1 LDKFAYINNSQNLK
15 PTKMTEEEKA
25 AQAAAQSSTTAVEEV
40 DFDNLDD
47 LLGIPSASAIIAPAE
62 TKHTVLKSDKVD
74 VSFLDNIGDDDTE
87 SLKDPE
93 VAKAAV
99 SAIVDAPLNE
109 EEEEDD
115 AGQVNKG
122 GRPKLTK
129 DAMIEAAT
137 RLIDKG
143 VLQPFD
149 DGKALADYTVDDFE
163 ELIQANIDSQTSEVA
178 QNAPVQLF
186 QQLPEEVQAVIH
198 YALNGGQDIKSVFSQ
213 LAKAQETFDLDITNE
228 QDQESIARQYLN
240 VSGFGSV
247 EEIEDEIN
255 VLKDRGDLAKYAER
269 YKPKLD
275 AKQAEVIEKRLQDQQ
290 AAQVRKNDMEKK
302 YHDVVYN
309 TLNSN
314 NLNGIPLNNK
324 VQTMLYY
331 GLTDASKYQDA
342 KGNPTNAL
350 GYLLEQHQF
359 GEKANPSLVAEA
371 LWLLADP
378 VNYRNSVKQL
388 GANVANANT
397 VRTLRTEEASRN
409 TSSTG
414 IGEQSTSAGRAT
426 TKREPIKRQGK
437 SLFSR

>member
-1 LDKFAYINNSQNLK
+1 
-15 PTKMTEEEKA
+15 MTEEEKA
-25 AQAAAQSSTTAVEEV
+25 AQAAAQNSTTAVEEV

-47 LLGIPSASAIIAPAE
+47 LLGIPSASSVIAPAE
-62 TKHTVLKSDKVD
+62 SKNSVLKSDKVD
-74 VSFLDNIGDDDTE
+74 ISFLDDISDDDTE

-99 SAIVDAPLNE
+99 AAIVDQPLNNN
-109 EEEEDD
+109 EEDD
-115 AGQVNKG
+115 DADDAAQVNKG

-213 LAKAQETFDLDITNE
+213 LARAQETFDLDVSNE

-240 VSGFGSV
+240 LSGFGSV

-275 AKQAEVIEKRLQDQQ
+275 ARQAEVIEKRLKDQQ
-290 AAQVRKNDMEKK
+290 SAQARKNDMEKK

-331 GLTDASKYQDA
+331 GLTDATKYQDS

-397 VRTLRTEEASRN
+397 VRALRTEEASRN
-409 TSSTG
+409 ASSTG
-414 IGEQSTSAGRAT
+414 IGEQNTNPSRVSN
-426 TKREPIKRQGK
+426 KREPIKRQGR

>member
-1 LDKFAYINNSQNLK
+1 
-15 PTKMTEEEKA
+15 MTEEEKA
-25 AQAAAQSSTTAVEEV
+25 AQAAAQNSATTVAEV

-47 LLGIPSASAIIAPAE
+47 LLGIPSASSVIAPAE
-62 TKHTVLKSDKVD
+62 SKNSVLKSDKVD
-74 VSFLDNIGDDDTE
+74 ISFLDKIGDDDTE

-93 VAKAAV
+93 IAKAAV
-99 SAIVDAPLNE
+99 SALVDDEFTGGPSDAADAAE
-109 EEEEDD
+109 EKD
-115 AGQVNKG
+115 KG
-122 GRPKLTK
+122 GRPRLTK

-149 DGKALADYTVDDFE
+149 DGKALTDYTVDDFE

-213 LAKAQETFDLDITNE
+213 LAKAQETFDLDTANE
-228 QDQESIARQYLN
+228 HDQESIARQYLN
-240 VSGFGSV
+240 LSGFGSV
-247 EEIEDEIN
+247 EEVEDEIN
-255 VLKDRGDLAKYAER
+255 VLKDRGDLQKYAER

-275 AKQAEVIEKRLQDQQ
+275 ARQAEVIEKRLKDQQ
-290 AAQVRKNDMEKK
+290 SAQVRKNDMEKR

-309 TLNSN
+309 TLNNN

-331 GLTDASKYQDA
+331 GLTDATKYQDS
-342 KGNPTNAL
+342 KGNATNAL

-388 GANVANANT
+388 GANVANSNT
-397 VRTLRTEEASRN
+397 VRALRTEEASRN

-414 IGEQSTSAGRAT
+414 IGEQNTSASRVSN
-426 TKREPIKRQGK
+426 KREPIKRQGK
-437 SLFSR
+437 TLFSR

>member
-1 LDKFAYINNSQNLK
+1 
-15 PTKMTEEEKA
+15 MTEEEKA
-25 AQAAAQSSTTAVEEV
+25 AQAAAQNSATTVAEV

-47 LLGIPSASAIIAPAE
+47 LLGIPSASSVIAPVDA
-62 TKHTVLKSDKVD
+62 KNSVLKSDKVD
-74 VSFLDNIGDDDTE
+74 ISFLDKIGDDDTE

-99 SAIVDAPLNE
+99 SALVDDEFTGGPSDAADEVE
-109 EEEEDD
+109 EKD
-115 AGQVNKG
+115 KG
-122 GRPKLTK
+122 GRPRLTK

-149 DGKALADYTVDDFE
+149 DGKALTDYTVDDFE

-213 LAKAQETFDLDITNE
+213 LARAQETFDLDVSNE

-240 VSGFGSV
+240 LTGFGST
-247 EEIEDEIN
+247 EEIEDEVN
-255 VLKDRGDLAKYAER
+255 VLKDRGDLQKYAER

-275 AKQAEVIEKRLQDQQ
+275 ARQAEVIEKRLKDQQ
-290 AAQVRKNDMEKK
+290 SAQARKNDMEKR

-309 TLNSN
+309 TLNNN

-331 GLTDASKYQDA
+331 GLTDATKYQDS
-342 KGNPTNAL
+342 KGNATNAL

-388 GANVANANT
+388 GANVANTNT
-397 VRTLRTEEASRN
+397 ARALRTEEASRN

-414 IGEQSTSAGRAT
+414 IGEQNTNASRVSN
-426 TKREPIKRQGK
+426 KREPIKRQGK
-437 SLFSR
+437 TLFSR

>member
-1 LDKFAYINNSQNLK
+1 
-15 PTKMTEEEKA
+15 MTEEEKA
-25 AQAAAQSSTTAVEEV
+25 AQTAAQNSATTVAEV

-47 LLGIPSASAIIAPAE
+47 LLGIPSASSVIAPADS
-62 TKHTVLKSDKVD
+62 KNSVLKSDKVD
-74 VSFLDNIGDDDTE
+74 ISFLDKIGDDDTE

-99 SAIVDAPLNE
+99 SALVDDEFTGGPNDAADEVE
-109 EEEEDD
+109 EKD
-115 AGQVNKG
+115 KG
-122 GRPKLTK
+122 GRPRLTK

-149 DGKALADYTVDDFE
+149 DGKALTDYTVDDFE

-213 LAKAQETFDLDITNE
+213 LARAQETFDLDVSNE

-240 VSGFGSV
+240 LTGFGST
-247 EEIEDEIN
+247 EEIEDEVN
-255 VLKDRGDLAKYAER
+255 VLKDRGDLQKYAER

-275 AKQAEVIEKRLQDQQ
+275 ARQAEVIEKRLKDQQ
-290 AAQVRKNDMEKK
+290 SAQARKNDMEKR

-309 TLNSN
+309 TLNNN

-331 GLTDASKYQDA
+331 GLTDATKYQDS
-342 KGNPTNAL
+342 KGNATNAL

-397 VRTLRTEEASRN
+397 VRALRTEEASRN

-414 IGEQSTSAGRAT
+414 IGEQNTNASRVSN
-426 TKREPIKRQGK
+426 KREPIKRQGK
-437 SLFSR
+437 TLFSR

>member
-1 LDKFAYINNSQNLK
+1 
-15 PTKMTEEEKA
+15 MTEEEKA
-25 AQAAAQSSTTAVEEV
+25 AQEAAQNSGTTVTEV
-40 DFDNLDD
+40 DFDNIDD
-47 LLGIPSASAIIAPAE
+47 LLGIPSASSVITPPE
-62 TKHTVLKSDKVD
+62 GKPSVLKSNKVD
-74 VSFLDNIGDDDTE
+74 ISFLDEISDDDTD

-99 SAIVDAPLNE
+99 AAIVDTPLLDNDD
-109 EEEEDD
+109 EDD
-115 AGQVNKG
+115 SDDVSQVNKG
-122 GRPKLTK
+122 GRPKLVK
-129 DAMIEAAT
+129 DAMIEAAN

-149 DGKALADYTVDDFE
+149 DGKALTDYTVDDFE

-198 YALNGGQDIKSVFSQ
+198 YALNGGQDIKTIFSQ
-213 LAKAQETFDLDITNE
+213 LSRAQETFDLDVTSEN
-228 QDQESIARQYLN
+228 DQETIARQYLN
-240 VSGFGSV
+240 LTGFGST

-275 AKQAEVIEKRLQDQQ
+275 ARQAEVIENRLKEQQ
-290 AAQVRKNDMEKK
+290 AAQNRKVEMEKR

-331 GLTDASKYQDA
+331 GLTDANKYQDS

-359 GEKANPSLVAEA
+359 GPKANPSLVAEA

-397 VRTLRTEEASRN
+397 VRQLRTEEGSRN
-409 TSSTG
+409 SSSTG
-414 IGEQSTSAGRAT
+414 IGEQNTNAGRT
-426 TKREPIKRQGK
+426 SSKREPIKRQGR
-437 SLFSR
+437 SLFSRG

>member
-1 LDKFAYINNSQNLK
+1 
-15 PTKMTEEEKA
+15 MTDEEKA
-25 AQAAAQSSTTAVEEV
+25 AAAATQTASASVEEI

-47 LLGIPSASAIIAPAE
+47 LLGIPSASAIIAPSE
-62 TKHTVLKSDKVD
+62 SKPSVLKSDKVD
-74 VSFLDNIGDDDTE
+74 ISFLDDIKDDDTE

-93 VAKAAV
+93 VAKAVVA
-99 SAIVDAPLNE
+99 SIVDDEFTGGPNDSN
-109 EEEEDD
+109 DD
-115 AGQVNKG
+115 AEEKDKG
-122 GRPKLTK
+122 GRPRLTK
-129 DAMIEAAT
+129 DAMIEAAS

-213 LAKAQETFDLDITNE
+213 LAKAQETFDLDVTNE
-228 QDQESIARQYLN
+228 NDQENIARQYLN
-240 VSGFGSV
+240 VTGFGSV
-247 EEIEDEIN
+247 EEIEDEIS

-275 AKQAEVIEKRLQDQQ
+275 ARQAEVIEKRLKDQQ
-290 AAQVRKNDMEKK
+290 TAQVRKVDMEKK

-331 GLTDASKYQDA
+331 GLTDTNKYQDT

-378 VNYRNSVKQL
+378 INYRNSVKQL
-388 GANVANANT
+388 GANTANANT
-397 VRTLRTEEASRN
+397 VRQLRTEEASRN

-414 IGEQSTSAGRAT
+414 IGEQGSNASRQSS
-426 TKREPIKRQGK
+426 KREPIKRQGK

>member
-1 LDKFAYINNSQNLK
+1 
-15 PTKMTEEEKA
+15 MTEEEKA
-25 AQAAAQSSTTAVEEV
+25 AQAVAQNSATTVAEV

-47 LLGIPSASAIIAPAE
+47 LLGIPSASSVIAPVE
-62 TKHTVLKSDKVD
+62 SKNSVLKSDKVD
-74 VSFLDNIGDDDTE
+74 ISFLDDISDDDTE
-87 SLKDPE
+87 SLKDPV

-99 SAIVDAPLNE
+99 SALVDDEFTGGPSDAAE
-109 EEEEDD
+109 EAEEKD
-115 AGQVNKG
+115 KG
-122 GRPKLTK
+122 GRPRLTK

-149 DGKALADYTVDDFE
+149 DGKALTDYTVDDFE

-213 LAKAQETFDLDITNE
+213 LAKAQETFDLDVANE

-240 VSGFGSV
+240 LSGFGSV
-247 EEIEDEIN
+247 EEVEDEIN
-255 VLKDRGDLAKYAER
+255 VLKDRGDLQKYAER

-275 AKQAEVIEKRLQDQQ
+275 ARQAEVIEKRLKDQQ
-290 AAQVRKNDMEKK
+290 SAQARKNDMEKK

-331 GLTDASKYQDA
+331 GLTDATKYQDA
-342 KGNPTNAL
+342 KGNATNAL

-388 GANVANANT
+388 GANVANTNT
-397 VRTLRTEEASRN
+397 ARALRTEEASRN

-414 IGEQSTSAGRAT
+414 IGEQNTNASRVSN
-426 TKREPIKRQGK
+426 KREPIKRQGK